1 MDLVTT
7 AQVLGNFGEFFGAIA
22 VVTTLGYLAFQSRQ
36 NTRSSYVSRGD
47 TARERLFAINQAVIN
62 DQELAGL
69 VAHCRTSDVV
79 GHAPADEER
88 IERFAQ
94 QYLTAFAG
102 VERAYQS
109 GELPDQQY
117 EVFLLEFERNVTT
130 YPGLA
135 SKMRAI
141 LADLGPA
148 VKHYP
153 IYKALSV

>member
-1 MDLVTT
+1 VH
-7 AQVLGNFGEFFGAIA
+7 
-22 VVTTLGYLAFQSRQ
+22 
-36 NTRSSYVSRGD
+36 
-47 TARERLFAINQAVIN
+47 QAVIS

-69 VAHCRTSDVV
+69 VAQCRTSDVV
-79 GHAPADEER
+79 SHTPADEER

-135 SKMRAI
+135 SKMRTI

-153 IYKALSV
+153 IYKSLSV